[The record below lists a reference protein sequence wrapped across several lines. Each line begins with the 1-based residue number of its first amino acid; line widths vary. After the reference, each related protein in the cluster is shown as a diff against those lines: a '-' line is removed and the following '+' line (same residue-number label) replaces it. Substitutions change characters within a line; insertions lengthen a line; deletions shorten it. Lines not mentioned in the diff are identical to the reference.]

1 MLLSWHSRPWHY
13 DPTLG
18 AHSPALQ
25 TPPHGGTTAKHPLPL
40 AQGWRWLARFVNDL
54 KGYVK
59 KGHPPPVPTGPVL
72 EWFLKV
78 GFAVPEGSGPV

>member
-1 MLLSWHSRPWHY
+1 MTP
-13 DPTLG
+13 PP
-18 AHSPALQ
+18 SPNPLLQ
-25 TPPHGGTTAKHPLPL
+25 TPPHGRATAKHPLPL

-59 KGHPPPVPTGPVL
+59 NGDPPPVPTGPVL

-78 GFAVPEGSGPV
+78 KTMNRCPRGVLALS